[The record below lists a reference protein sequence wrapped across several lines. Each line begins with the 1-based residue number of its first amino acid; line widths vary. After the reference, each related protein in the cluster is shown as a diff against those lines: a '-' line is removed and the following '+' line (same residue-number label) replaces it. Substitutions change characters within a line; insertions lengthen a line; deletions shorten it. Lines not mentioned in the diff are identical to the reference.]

1 MQDLFALLILVTAF
15 GGSGVIGILI
25 LLSGLFAA
33 QRTSSVIAC
42 AVVAAIL
49 FAAQIGF
56 IAFWHEFGAAF
67 SGGNGQ
73 GRTIIKWSGV
83 AAAALVAGFLAFKLP
98 RTLAK
103 AVETTHWLRDGAK
116 IAAVITV
123 AYVLYLLGIEVLR
136 RVYPPGGVAP
146 STSLITLVTVL
157 VGLVLAW
164 GLWRHYQWA
173 WYAALVCAAYA
184 VFQIIWVIHP
194 NPSDVLFLVMSTPL
208 GVRLLL
214 LVSLLGVLLFSN
226 ARKLCAPQT

>member
-15 GGSGVIGILI
+15 GALGVIGILI

-49 FAAQIGF
+49 FAAQIGS
-56 IAFWHEFGAAF
+56 ISFWHEFGAAF
-67 SGGNGQ
+67 SGGGGQ
-73 GRTIIKWSGV
+73 GRTIIQWIGV

-98 RTLAK
+98 RTWAK
-103 AVETTHWLRDGAK
+103 AIESAHRLRDGAK

-136 RVYPPGGVAP
+136 WAYPPGGGAP
-146 STSLITLVTVL
+146 PTSLATWLTVV

-184 VFQIIWVIHP
+184 VFQIVWVILP
-194 NPSDVLFLVMSTPL
+194 SPSDVLFLFMSTPL
-208 GVRLLL
+208 GLRLLL

-226 ARKLCAPQT
+226 ARKLCARQG